1 MAEPEPVHPSPESLS
16 PEVRAFIERQRVGR
30 LATVDASGAPHVV
43 PICYALLDDG
53 CLYMA
58 VDEKPK
64 RTDRLQ
70 RVRNIEGDARF
81 ALVIDHYDDDWSRLA
96 WVMVRGRGATVPP
109 GSRHDAAIEA
119 LRTRYE
125 QYRAMDLAAR
135 PVLRLVP
142 ERVNSW
148 GLD

>member
-1 MAEPEPVHPSPESLS
+1 MAEAEPVHPSPESLS
-16 PEVRAFIERQRVGR
+16 SEVRAFIERQRVGR

-70 RVRNIEGDARF
+70 RMRNIEGDSRF
-81 ALVIDHYDDDWSRLA
+81 ALVIDHYDDDVSRLA
-96 WVMVRGRGATVPP
+96 WVMVRGRGAELPL
-109 GSRHDAAIEA
+109 GDRHDAAIEA
-119 LRTRYE
+119 LRARYE
-125 QYRAMDLAAR
+125 QYRTMDLDGR

>member
-1 MAEPEPVHPSPESLS
+1 MAGAQPALPSPESLS
-16 PEVRAFIERQRVGR
+16 PAVRAFIERQRVGR
-30 LATVDASGAPHVV
+30 LATIDASGAPHVV

-70 RVRNIEGDARF
+70 RMRNIEGDARF
-81 ALVIDHYDDDWSRLA
+81 ALVIDRYDDDWSHLA
-96 WVMVRGRGATVPP
+96 WVMVRGRGAAVPP
-109 GSRHDAAIEA
+109 GDRHDAAIEA
-119 LRTRYE
+119 LRVRYE
-125 QYRAMDLAAR
+125 QYRAMDLEAR
-135 PVLRLVP
+135 AVLRLVP

>member
-1 MAEPEPVHPSPESLS
+1 MTEAGPAHPAAASLS
-16 PEVRAFIERQRVGR
+16 PRVRAFLERQRVGR

-58 VDEKPK
+58 VDQKPK

-70 RVRNIEGDARF
+70 RMRNIEGDARF

-96 WVMVRGRGATVPP
+96 WVMVRGRGAAAPA
-109 GSRHDAAIEA
+109 GDRHDAAIEA
-119 LRTRYE
+119 LRARYE
-125 QYRAMDLAAR
+125 QYRTMDLDGR
-135 PVLRLVP
+135 PLLRLVP

>member
-1 MAEPEPVHPSPESLS
+1 MADAQPVALS
-16 PEVRAFIERQRVGR
+16 SEVRAFIGRQRVGR

-43 PICYALLDDG
+43 PICYALLDDD

-70 RVRNIEGDARF
+70 RMRNIEGDARF
-81 ALVIDHYDDDWSRLA
+81 ALVIDRYDDDWSRLA
-96 WVMVRGRGATVPP
+96 WVMVRGRGAAVPP
-109 GSRHDAAIEA
+109 GGRHDAAIEA
-119 LRTRYE
+119 LRARYE
-125 QYRAMDLAAR
+125 QYRTMDLDGR
-135 PVLRLVP
+135 PMLRLVP